1 MRKNSTKKDFIVD
14 NLMKS
19 NGLYCL
25 VARPKVGKSLLALQL
40 ANAIATGTNFLGFR
54 TSSSPV
60 LYISTEMNFSQ
71 NLDRIDKMNLEF
83 DDDNFRLKEQEI
95 NERKL
100 NLMDLQLEFQ
110 EFANDL
116 NGRFVIIDMFSG
128 IDMNNGY
135 DLNNHQ
141 DMGQYVIPKFRE
153 LCKKY
158 NFTILLI
165 HHLNKNNKSL
175 GSTAIDGSVDGI
187 ITLKVDQ
194 NLKNKILFTY
204 ESRDYESVDFV
215 LKRNDNLI
223 FEKSEMEFDDL
234 NPNLLIFLN
243 YAIKQKEFSFTIS
256 DITSKLNLQ
265 IVPSVFGKLLKSN
278 LDKLEKDYTM
288 TPSEERVP
296 ARTYF
301 LVRESDNKIVG
312 MINIRTALNERL
324 SKFGGHIGYGIRPTE
339 RGKGYNKVNLYL
351 GLKVCNEYGIEI
363 VFMDADLD
371 NPASWK
377 TMEALGGVRI
387 KEYYNKEV
395 WL

>member
-1 MRKNSTKKDFIVD
+1 MKTISEMRKNSTKKDFIVD

-40 ANAIATGTNFLGFR
+40 ANSIATGTTFLGFR
-54 TSSSPV
+54 TSPSPV

-71 NLDRIDKMNLEF
+71 ILDRIDKMKLEF
-83 DDDNFRLKEQEI
+83 NDDNFRLKEQEI

-135 DLNNHQ
+135 DLNNYQ

-187 ITLKVDQ
+187 ITLKLDQ
-194 NLKNKILFTY
+194 NLKNKILFVY
-204 ESRDYESVDFV
+204 ESRDYESQDFV
-215 LKRNDNLI
+215 LKRNENLI
-223 FEKSEMEFDDL
+223 FERSEIDSNDL

-278 LDKLEKDYTM
+278 LDNLEKEGLHIELKRTGTDRIYTAKY
-288 TPSEERVP
+288 EEP
-296 ARTYF
+296 NY
-301 LVRESDNKIVG
+301 E
-312 MINIRTALNERL
+312 NE
-324 SKFGGHIGYGIRPTE
+324 
-339 RGKGYNKVNLYL
+339 
-351 GLKVCNEYGIEI
+351 
-363 VFMDADLD
+363 
-371 NPASWK
+371 
-377 TMEALGGVRI
+377 
-387 KEYYNKEV
+387 
-395 WL
+395 

>member
-1 MRKNSTKKDFIVD
+1 MKCISEMRKNSAKKDFIVD

-71 NLDRIDKMNLEF
+71 ILDRIDKMNLEF

-135 DLNNHQ
+135 DLNNYQ
-141 DMGQYVIPKFRE
+141 DIGQYVIPKFRE

-204 ESRDYESVDFV
+204 EIRDYESVDFV
-215 LKRNDNLI
+215 LKRNENLI

-278 LDKLEKDYTM
+278 LDKLEKEGLHIELKRTGTDRIYYAKY
-288 TPSEERVP
+288 EE
-296 ARTYF
+296 
-301 LVRESDNKIVG
+301 
-312 MINIRTALNERL
+312 
-324 SKFGGHIGYGIRPTE
+324 PTLE
-339 RGKGYNKVNLYL
+339 N
-351 GLKVCNEYGIEI
+351 
-363 VFMDADLD
+363 
-371 NPASWK
+371 
-377 TMEALGGVRI
+377 
-387 KEYYNKEV
+387 
-395 WL
+395 

>member
-1 MRKNSTKKDFIVD
+1 MKCISEMRKNSTKKDFIVD

-71 NLDRIDKMNLEF
+71 ILDRIDKMNLEF

-135 DLNNHQ
+135 DLNNYK

-165 HHLNKNNKSL
+165 HHLNKNNKFL

-194 NLKNKILFTY
+194 NLKNKSLFTY

-278 LDKLEKDYTM
+278 LDKLEKEGLHIELKRTGTDRIYYAKY
-288 TPSEERVP
+288 EEP
-296 ARTYF
+296 ID
-301 LVRESDNKIVG
+301 EN
-312 MINIRTALNERL
+312 
-324 SKFGGHIGYGIRPTE
+324 
-339 RGKGYNKVNLYL
+339 
-351 GLKVCNEYGIEI
+351 
-363 VFMDADLD
+363 
-371 NPASWK
+371 
-377 TMEALGGVRI
+377 
-387 KEYYNKEV
+387 
-395 WL
+395 

>member
-1 MRKNSTKKDFIVD
+1 MKCISEMRKNSTKKDFIVD

-40 ANAIATGTNFLGFR
+40 ANAIAIGTNFLGFR

-71 NLDRIDKMNLEF
+71 ILDRIDKMNLEF

-135 DLNNHQ
+135 DLNNYQ

-215 LKRNDNLI
+215 LKRNENLI
-223 FEKSEMEFDDL
+223 FEKSEM
-234 NPNLLIFLN
+234 
-243 YAIKQKEFSFTIS
+243 
-256 DITSKLNLQ
+256 
-265 IVPSVFGKLLKSN
+265 
-278 LDKLEKDYTM
+278 
-288 TPSEERVP
+288 
-296 ARTYF
+296 
-301 LVRESDNKIVG
+301 
-312 MINIRTALNERL
+312 
-324 SKFGGHIGYGIRPTE
+324 
-339 RGKGYNKVNLYL
+339 
-351 GLKVCNEYGIEI
+351 
-363 VFMDADLD
+363 
-371 NPASWK
+371 
-377 TMEALGGVRI
+377 
-387 KEYYNKEV
+387 
-395 WL
+395 

>member
-1 MRKNSTKKDFIVD
+1 MKCISEMRKNSTKKDFIVD

-54 TSSSPV
+54 TSPSPV

-71 NLDRIDKMNLEF
+71 ILDRIDKMNLEF

-135 DLNNHQ
+135 DLNNYQ

-187 ITLKVDQ
+187 ITLKLDQ
-194 NLKNKILFTY
+194 NLKSKILFTY

-215 LKRNDNLI
+215 LKRNENLI

-265 IVPSVFGKLLKSN
+265 IVPSVFGKLLKNN
-278 LDKLEKDYTM
+278 LDKLEKEGLHIELKRTGTDRIYYAKY
-288 TPSEERVP
+288 EEP
-296 ARTYF
+296 I
-301 LVRESDNKIVG
+301 LEN
-312 MINIRTALNERL
+312 
-324 SKFGGHIGYGIRPTE
+324 
-339 RGKGYNKVNLYL
+339 
-351 GLKVCNEYGIEI
+351 
-363 VFMDADLD
+363 
-371 NPASWK
+371 
-377 TMEALGGVRI
+377 
-387 KEYYNKEV
+387 
-395 WL
+395 

>member
-1 MRKNSTKKDFIVD
+1 MKTISEMRKNSTKKDFIVD

-40 ANAIATGTNFLGFR
+40 ANSIATGTNFLGFR
-54 TSSSPV
+54 TSPSPV

-71 NLDRIDKMNLEF
+71 ILDRIDKMNLEF
-83 DDDNFRLKEQEI
+83 TDENFRLKEQEV

-116 NGRFVIIDMFSG
+116 KGRFVIIDMFSG

-135 DLNNHQ
+135 DLNNYQ

-187 ITLKVDQ
+187 ITLKLDQ
-194 NLKNKILFTY
+194 NLKNKILFIY
-204 ESRDYESVDFV
+204 ESRDYESQDFV
-215 LKRNDNLI
+215 LKRNENLI
-223 FEKSEMEFDDL
+223 FEKSEIDSNDL
-234 NPNLLIFLN
+234 NPNLLVFLN

-278 LDKLEKDYTM
+278 LDNLEKEGLHIELKRTGNDRIYTAKY
-288 TPSEERVP
+288 EEP
-296 ARTYF
+296 NY
-301 LVRESDNKIVG
+301 E
-312 MINIRTALNERL
+312 NE
-324 SKFGGHIGYGIRPTE
+324 
-339 RGKGYNKVNLYL
+339 
-351 GLKVCNEYGIEI
+351 
-363 VFMDADLD
+363 
-371 NPASWK
+371 
-377 TMEALGGVRI
+377 
-387 KEYYNKEV
+387 
-395 WL
+395 